1 MMINVTKI
9 LQKYIKCIDIIY
21 ILLYNPGKGAIKMKR
36 NKTKLVK
43 FLEINEV
50 KDFQEPIIEKAKVA
64 MSKENMTATDK
75 ITIRDF
81 AVINLVYAC
90 ALRISEACNL
100 TLNNLDLT
108 EKALYVIDGKGGDR
122 RVPIPEPTL
131 KIINEWL
138 EVRPNW
144 NGNNYVFTNI
154 KGTTRPGEIRP
165 LNQKYYNQLFN
176 KLAKAT
182 GVTLRDGSVPH
193 PHTLRHSRAMELYDA
208 VQDIELLQK
217 LLGHKSISTT
227 QIYAQVRDERVAK
240 MQNEIIGGLVS
251 I

>member
-1 MMINVTKI
+1 
-9 LQKYIKCIDIIY
+9 
-21 ILLYNPGKGAIKMKR
+21 MKR

-43 FLEINEV
+43 FLEIDEV
-50 KDFQEPIIEKAKVA
+50 KEFQKPIINKAKNA
-64 MSKENMTATDK
+64 MGKTDMSVTDK
-75 ITIRDF
+75 VAIRDF

-100 TLNNLDLT
+100 ELRDLDLD
-108 EKALYVIDGKGGDR
+108 KKILYVIDGKGGDR
-122 RVPIPEPTL
+122 IVPIPDPTI
-131 KIINEWL
+131 KIIKEWL
-138 EVRPNW
+138 EIRPNW

-154 KGTTRPGEIRP
+154 KGTTRPGKVRP
-165 LNQKYYNQLFN
+165 LTSKYYNQLFN
-176 KLAKAT
+176 RLAEMT
-182 GVTLRDGSVPH
+182 GIKLRDGSIPH

-217 LLGHKSISTT
+217 LLGHKNIATT

-240 MQNEIIGGLVS
+240 MQQEITAGLVS

>member
-1 MMINVTKI
+1 
-9 LQKYIKCIDIIY
+9 
-21 ILLYNPGKGAIKMKR
+21 MKR

-43 FLEINEV
+43 FLEIEEV
-50 KDFQEPIIEKAKVA
+50 KEFQQPIIDKAKNA
-64 MSKENMTATDK
+64 ISKSELTPTDK
-75 ITIRDF
+75 IAIRDF

-100 TLNNLDLT
+100 TLNDLDLP
-108 EKALYVIDGKGGDR
+108 KKILYVIDGKGGDR
-122 RVPIPEPTL
+122 VVPIPEPTL

-144 NGNNYVFTNI
+144 NGNNYVFTNV

-176 KLAKAT
+176 RLAKAT
-182 GVTLRDGSVPH
+182 GVKLRDGSIPH

-217 LLGHKSISTT
+217 LLGHKNIATT

-240 MQNEIIGGLVS
+240 MQNEITAGLVS